1 MRAWLRAMRGAH
13 GPNFDVE
20 MVMAREEK
28 TNSGDGAS
36 FLGLMPLPALN
47 PMNYWAPSRTAML
60 LSLKNAQ
67 AALEAWRA
75 SSDCLRAMMRKQQ
88 DEMLALFAAE
98 ADAGE
103 DAKEVQRG
111 DDDKDRDRQ
120 AAASMFVQPMLE
132 ATRAYGQVGK
142 AFITAQRDTMRAFAR
157 ETEQRH

>member
-1 MRAWLRAMRGAH
+1 L
-13 GPNFDVE
+13 E
-20 MVMAREEK
+20 IVMAREEK
-28 TNSGDGAS
+28 TFSGDGAS
-36 FLGLMPLPALN
+36 FLALMPFPALN

-88 DEMLALFAAE
+88 DEMLALLAGATE
-98 ADAGE
+98 AGE
-103 DAKEVQRG
+103 DAKGAQNG
-111 DDDKDRDRQ
+111 DDGKERDGQ
-120 AAASMFVQPMLE
+120 AAAAMFVQPMLD

-142 AFITAQRDTMRAFAR
+142 AFITAQRDTMRAFVR